1 MSKYVDIANQLIAMI
16 EAGEY
21 RSWGVLEGELYLTR
35 LFSASRVT
43 IRKALTLLKDKGYIH
58 SRQGSGY
65 YVNPPE
71 FYKEQ
76 HLTTLSDRYDN
87 MNLSSAI
94 LTFDIED
101 ATDELT
107 KMFHLFEGQKLY
119 HYRRIRLIDDIPVA
133 LEETWMPVSLFED
146 FNESNLYGS
155 VMQYIESRNNVISH
169 DFKRIQAV
177 QLSSET
183 ARHLRKEEQSLSL
196 QIIHKVYLLK
206 SVLAQYTIETQADNH
221 LNALSIR

>member
-1 MSKYVDIANQLIAMI
+1 MSKYVDIAQQLITLI

-21 RSWGVLEGELYLTR
+21 RPWGVLEGELYLTR

-76 HLTTLSDRYDN
+76 HLTTLSDRYAN
-87 MNLSSAI
+87 MNLSSI
-94 LTFDIED
+94 VLEFSIINSNE
-101 ATDELT
+101 ELDNV
-107 KMFHLFEGQKLY
+107 FHLFEGQKLY
-119 HYRRIRLIDDIPVA
+119 HYRRIRLVDDIPVA

-146 FNESNLYGS
+146 FNESELYGS
-155 VMQYIESRNNVISH
+155 VMKYIENRSQVISH
-169 DFKRIQAV
+169 DFKKIQAV
-177 QLSSET
+177 QLNSEA
-183 ARHLRKEEQSLSL
+183 ARHLRKEEHSLSL

-206 SVLAQYTIETQADNH
+206 SVLVQYTIETQADNQIR
-221 LNALSIR
+221 ALSIR

>member
-1 MSKYVDIANQLIAMI
+1 MAKYIEIAQQLITMI

-21 RSWGVLEGELYLTR
+21 RPWGVLEGELYLTR

-43 IRKALTLLKDKGYIH
+43 IRKALVLLKDKGYIH

-76 HLTTLSDRYDN
+76 HLTTLSDRYAHV
-87 MNLSSAI
+87 NLSSTV
-94 LTFDIED
+94 LEFDTVD
-101 ATDELT
+101 PTDEL
-107 KMFHLFEGQKLY
+107 KVQFRLFDGQQLY
-119 HYRRIRLIDDIPVA
+119 HYRRIRLVDDVPVA
-133 LEETWMPVSLFED
+133 LEETWMPIHLFQNFCEAD
-146 FNESNLYGS
+146 LYGS
-155 VMQYIESRNNVISH
+155 VMKYIEDHHYMISH
-169 DFKRIQAV
+169 DFKKIQAV
-177 QLSSET
+177 QLHGET
-183 ARHLRKEEQSLSL
+183 ARHLRKEEHSLSL

-206 SVLAQYTIETQADNH
+206 SVLAQYTIETLSDNQ

>member
-1 MSKYVDIANQLIAMI
+1 MSKYVDIAQQLIAMI

-43 IRKALTLLKDKGYIH
+43 IRKALSLLKDKGYIH

-76 HLTTLSDRYDN
+76 HLTTLSDRYAN
-87 MNLSSAI
+87 KNLSSIVLA
-94 LTFDIED
+94 FDIVEGS
-101 ATDELT
+101 DEMRR
-107 KMFHLFEGQKLY
+107 MFHLFEGQKLY
-119 HYRRIRLIDDIPVA
+119 HFRRIRLVDDIPVA

-146 FNESNLYGS
+146 FNESDLYGS
-155 VMQYIESRNNVISH
+155 VMKYIENRNYVISH
-169 DFKRIQAV
+169 DFKKIQAV
-177 QLSSET
+177 QLNSEA
-183 ARHLRKEEQSLSL
+183 ARHLRKEEHSLSL

-206 SVLAQYTIETQADNH
+206 SVLAQYTIETQADNQ
-221 LNALSIR
+221 LSALSIR

>member
-1 MSKYVDIANQLIAMI
+1 MSKYVDIAQQLITMI

-101 ATDELT
+101 ATEELT

-146 FNESNLYGS
+146 FNESILYGS

-177 QLSSET
+177 QLNSET
-183 ARHLRKEEQSLSL
+183 ARHLRKEEHSLSL

>member
-1 MSKYVDIANQLIAMI
+1 MSKYVDIAQKLIAMI

-43 IRKALTLLKDKGYIH
+43 IRKALSILKDKGYIH

-76 HLTTLSDRYDN
+76 HLTTLSDRYAN
-87 MNLSSAI
+87 MNLSSIVLA
-94 LTFDIED
+94 FDIIEGSD
-101 ATDELT
+101 DLI
-107 KMFHLFEGQKLY
+107 KVFHLFEGQKLY
-119 HYRRIRLIDDIPVA
+119 HYRRIRLVDDIPVA

-146 FNESNLYGS
+146 FSASELYGS
-155 VMQYIESRNNVISH
+155 VMKYIENHNYVISH
-169 DFKRIQAV
+169 DFKKIQAV
-177 QLSSET
+177 QLNSEA
-183 ARHLRKEEQSLSL
+183 ARHLRKEEHSLSL

-206 SVLAQYTIETQADNH
+206 SVLAQYTIETQADNQ
-221 LNALSIR
+221 LSALSIR